1 MWEGDPSPDYRGL
14 GPLPQLKSPF
24 LLNDWCELSQ
34 SMILIGSNACRGSV
48 SEPTD
53 GRGNHAPTESRQI
66 NSHQAFKSPDSLEF
80 GSGVAF
86 RPNSGELRE
95 V

>member
-1 MWEGDPSPDYRGL
+1 MRFIHPDGRVYRRVVIMGCRVKIERL
-14 GPLPQLKSPF
+14 STMGCPPQMR
-24 LLNDWCELSQ
+24 W
-34 SMILIGSNACRGSV
+34 GSV
-48 SEPTD
+48 SEPAD
-53 GRGNHAPTESRQI
+53 GRENCAPTESRQI

-86 RPNSGELRE
+86 HPNSGELRE